1 MKKYFRKILCRLWG
15 TEKKLIYDIVDKDKY
30 NVIFFDVFD
39 TLIKRK
45 VNSPTDVFDIVENSI
60 EGTKNDLNEFKKNRI
75 LAEKLARKNLDYH
88 EPTIDDIYVQL
99 EYITKET
106 HEKVENIKNIEIET
120 EMDVCYPDIEMFDLY
135 QAEIEKGKH
144 VFIVTDMYL
153 SGKVIGKLLEK
164 NGYENYEGVYVSCEA
179 RASKR
184 VGTIFPIILS
194 ELNVKGNIIHIG
206 DNPLSDYFNPIR
218 KGISAILIR

>member
-45 VNSPTDVFDIVENSI
+45 VNSPTDVFDIVENS
-60 EGTKNDLNEFKKNRI
+60 
-75 LAEKLARKNLDYH
+75 
-88 EPTIDDIYVQL
+88 IYVQL

-164 NGYENYEGVYVSCEA
+164 NGYGNYEGVYVSCEA